1 MPEWQADAI
10 IISVRPHGEG
20 NAVVSLLTAEYGRHA
35 GLVRGGASRKMRGTI
50 QLGNRVR
57 ASWRARLSEQL
68 GQMQVELTHAVAAR
82 FFSDAPMRL
91 AGLASICALLEGVL
105 PEREPHA
112 GLYAG
117 TDALLSL
124 IARDDH
130 DKGWLEGYVRW
141 ELGLLHVAGY
151 QLDLDRCAASGET
164 TNLAY
169 VSPKS
174 GRAVSQHHAGK
185 FANRLLVL
193 PKFLGGV
200 ACPAH
205 DWVAGLD
212 LTGHF
217 LAKQV
222 FAVYNADIPAA
233 RRRLADMVET
243 RYKQAVDN
251 QEAVP

>member
-20 NAVVSLLTAEYGRHA
+20 NAVVSLLTADYGRHA
-35 GLVRGGASRKMRGTI
+35 GLVRGGASKKMRGTV
-50 QLGNRVR
+50 QPGNRVQ

-68 GQMQVELTHAVAAR
+68 GQMQLELTQAVAAR
-82 FFSDAPMRL
+82 FLDSPMRL
-91 AGLASICALLEGVL
+91 AGVASVCALLEGAL
-105 PEREPHA
+105 PEREPNER
-112 GLYAG
+112 LYAG
-117 TDALLSL
+117 TDALLSV
-124 IARDDH
+124 ISMDD
-130 DKGWLEGYVRW
+130 DDEGWLEGYVRW
-141 ELGLLHVAGY
+141 ELGLLHAAGY

-174 GRAVSQHHAGK
+174 GGAVSRHHAGQ
-185 FANRLLVL
+185 FANRLLAL
-193 PKFLGGV
+193 PGFLGGV
-200 ACPAH
+200 ACPSH

-217 LAKQV
+217 LAKRV
-222 FAVYNADIPAA
+222 FAAHNADIPAA
-233 RRRLADMVET
+233 RRRLADIVGT

-251 QEAVP
+251 QEAVR

>member
-20 NAVVSLLTAEYGRHA
+20 NVVVSLLTADYGRHA
-35 GLVRGGASRKMRGTI
+35 GLVRGGASKKMRGTV
-50 QLGNRVR
+50 QPGNRVQ

-68 GQMQVELTHAVAAR
+68 GQMQLELTQAVAAR
-82 FFSDAPMRL
+82 FLDSPMRL
-91 AGLASICALLEGVL
+91 AGVASVCALLEGAL
-105 PEREPHA
+105 PEREPNER
-112 GLYAG
+112 LYAG
-117 TDALLSL
+117 TDALLSV
-124 IARDDH
+124 ISMDD
-130 DKGWLEGYVRW
+130 DDEGWLEGYVRW
-141 ELGLLHVAGY
+141 ELGLLHAAGY

-174 GRAVSQHHAGK
+174 GGAVSRHHAGQ
-185 FANRLLVL
+185 FANRLLAL
-193 PKFLGGV
+193 PGFLGGV
-200 ACPAH
+200 ACPSH

-217 LAKQV
+217 LAKRV
-222 FAVYNADIPAA
+222 FAAHNADIPAA
-233 RRRLADMVET
+233 RRRLADIVET

-251 QEAVP
+251 QEAVR

>member
-20 NAVVSLLTAEYGRHA
+20 NAVVSLLTADYGRHA
-35 GLVRGGASRKMRGTI
+35 GLVRGGASKKMRGTI
-50 QLGNRVR
+50 QPGNRVQ

-68 GQMQVELTHAVAAR
+68 GQMQLELTQAVAAR
-82 FFSDAPMRL
+82 FLDSPMRL
-91 AGLASICALLEGVL
+91 AGVASVCALLEGAL
-105 PEREPHA
+105 PEREPNER
-112 GLYAG
+112 LYSG
-117 TDALLSL
+117 TDALLSV
-124 IARDDH
+124 ISMDD
-130 DKGWLEGYVRW
+130 DDEGWLEGYVRW
-141 ELGLLHVAGY
+141 ELGLLHAAGY

-174 GRAVSQHHAGK
+174 GGAVSRHHAGQ
-185 FANRLLVL
+185 FANRLLAL
-193 PKFLGGV
+193 PGFLGGV
-200 ACPAH
+200 ACPSH

-217 LAKQV
+217 LAKRV
-222 FAVYNADIPAA
+222 FAAHNADIPAA
-233 RRRLADMVET
+233 RRRLADIVET

-251 QEAVP
+251 QEAVR

>member
-20 NAVVSLLTAEYGRHA
+20 NAVVSLLTADYGRHA
-35 GLVRGGASRKMRGTI
+35 GLVRGGASKKLRGTV
-50 QLGNRVR
+50 QPGNRVQ

-68 GQMQVELTHAVAAR
+68 GQMQLELTQAVAAR
-82 FFSDAPMRL
+82 FLDSPMRL
-91 AGLASICALLEGVL
+91 AGVASVCALLEGAL
-105 PEREPHA
+105 PEREPNER
-112 GLYAG
+112 LYAG
-117 TDALLSL
+117 TDALLSV
-124 IARDDH
+124 ISMDD
-130 DKGWLEGYVRW
+130 DDEGWLEGYVRW
-141 ELGLLHVAGY
+141 ELGLLHAAGY

-174 GRAVSQHHAGK
+174 GGAVSRHHAGQ
-185 FANRLLVL
+185 FANRLLAL
-193 PKFLGGV
+193 PGFLGGV
-200 ACPAH
+200 ACPSH

-217 LAKQV
+217 LAKRV
-222 FAVYNADIPAA
+222 FAAHNADIPAA
-233 RRRLADMVET
+233 RRRLADIVET

-251 QEAVP
+251 QEAVR

>member
-20 NAVVSLLTAEYGRHA
+20 NAVVSLLTADYGRHA
-35 GLVRGGASRKMRGTI
+35 GLVRGGASKKMRGTV
-50 QLGNRVR
+50 QPGNRVQ

-68 GQMQVELTHAVAAR
+68 GQMQLELTQAVAAR
-82 FFSDAPMRL
+82 FLDSPMRL
-91 AGLASICALLEGVL
+91 AGVASVCALLEGAL
-105 PEREPHA
+105 PEREPNER
-112 GLYAG
+112 LYTG
-117 TDALLSL
+117 TDALLSV
-124 IARDDH
+124 ISMDD
-130 DKGWLEGYVRW
+130 DDEGWLEGYVRW
-141 ELGLLHVAGY
+141 ELGLLHAAGY

-174 GRAVSQHHAGK
+174 GGAVSRHHAGQ
-185 FANRLLVL
+185 FANRLLAL
-193 PKFLGGV
+193 PGFLGGV
-200 ACPAH
+200 ACPSH

-217 LAKQV
+217 LAKRV
-222 FAVYNADIPAA
+222 FAAHNADIPAA
-233 RRRLADMVET
+233 RRRLADIVET

-251 QEAVP
+251 QEAVR

>member
-20 NAVVSLLTAEYGRHA
+20 NAVVSLLTADYGRHA
-35 GLVRGGASRKMRGTI
+35 GLVRGGASKKMRGTV
-50 QLGNRVR
+50 QPGNRVQ

-68 GQMQVELTHAVAAR
+68 GQMQLELTQAVAAR
-82 FFSDAPMRL
+82 FLDSPMRL
-91 AGLASICALLEGVL
+91 AGVASVCALLEGAL
-105 PEREPHA
+105 PEREPNER
-112 GLYAG
+112 LYAG
-117 TDALLSL
+117 TDALLSV
-124 IARDDH
+124 ISMDD
-130 DKGWLEGYVRW
+130 DDEGWLEGYVRW
-141 ELGLLHVAGY
+141 ELGLLHAAGY

-174 GRAVSQHHAGK
+174 GGAVSRHHAGQ
-185 FANRLLVL
+185 FANRLLAL
-193 PKFLGGV
+193 PRFLGGV
-200 ACPAH
+200 ACPSH

-217 LAKQV
+217 LAKRV
-222 FAVYNADIPAA
+222 FAAHNADIPAA
-233 RRRLADMVET
+233 RRRLAHIVET

-251 QEAVP
+251 QEAVQ

>member
-20 NAVVSLLTAEYGRHA
+20 NAVVSLLTADYGRHA
-35 GLVRGGASRKMRGTI
+35 GLVRGGASKKMRGTV
-50 QLGNRVR
+50 QPGNRVQ

-68 GQMQVELTHAVAAR
+68 GQMQLELTQAVAAR
-82 FFSDAPMRL
+82 FLDSPMRL
-91 AGLASICALLEGVL
+91 AGVASVCALLEGAL
-105 PEREPHA
+105 PEREPNERI
-112 GLYAG
+112 YAG
-117 TDALLSL
+117 TDALLSV
-124 IARDDH
+124 ISMDD
-130 DKGWLEGYVRW
+130 DDEGWLEGYVRW
-141 ELGLLHVAGY
+141 ELGLLHAAGY

-174 GRAVSQHHAGK
+174 GGAVSRHHAGQ
-185 FANRLLVL
+185 FANRLLAL
-193 PKFLGGV
+193 PGFLGGV
-200 ACPAH
+200 ACPSH

-217 LAKQV
+217 LAKRV
-222 FAVYNADIPAA
+222 FAAHNADIPAA
-233 RRRLADMVET
+233 RRRLADIVET

-251 QEAVP
+251 QEAVR

>member
-20 NAVVSLLTAEYGRHA
+20 NAVVSLLTADYGRHA
-35 GLVRGGASRKMRGTI
+35 GLVRGGASKKMRGTI
-50 QLGNRVR
+50 QPGNRVQ

-68 GQMQVELTHAVAAR
+68 GQMQLELTQAVAAR
-82 FFSDAPMRL
+82 FLDSPMRL
-91 AGLASICALLEGVL
+91 AGVASVCALLEGAL
-105 PEREPHA
+105 PEREPNER
-112 GLYAG
+112 LYAG
-117 TDALLSL
+117 TDALLSV
-124 IARDDH
+124 ISMDD
-130 DKGWLEGYVRW
+130 DDEGWLEGYVRW
-141 ELGLLHVAGY
+141 ELGLLHAAGY

-174 GRAVSQHHAGK
+174 GGAVSRHHAGQ
-185 FANRLLVL
+185 FANRLLAL
-193 PKFLGGV
+193 PGFLGGV
-200 ACPAH
+200 ACPSH

-217 LAKQV
+217 LAKRV
-222 FAVYNADIPAA
+222 FAAHNADIPAA
-233 RRRLADMVET
+233 RRRLADIVET

-251 QEAVP
+251 QEAVR

>member
-1 MPEWQADAI
+1 MPEWQDDAI

-20 NAVVSLLTAEYGRHA
+20 NAVVSLLTAKYGRHA
-35 GLVRGGASRKMRGTI
+35 GLVRGGASKKIRGTI
-50 QLGNRVR
+50 QPGNRVQ

-82 FFSDAPMRL
+82 FLDSPMRL
-91 AGLASICALLEGVL
+91 AGVASICALLEGAL

-124 IARDDH
+124 IAMDD
-130 DKGWLEGYVRW
+130 DDTGWLEGYVRW
-141 ELGLLHVAGY
+141 ELGLVHAAGY

-174 GRAVSQHHAGK
+174 GGAVSQHHAGQ
-185 FANRLLVL
+185 FANRLLAL
-193 PKFLGGV
+193 PRFLGGV

-222 FAVYNADIPAA
+222 FAAHNADIPAA
-233 RRRLADMVET
+233 RRRLADMVKT

-251 QEAVP
+251 QEAVR

>member
-20 NAVVSLLTAEYGRHA
+20 NAVVSLLTADYGRHA
-35 GLVRGGASRKMRGTI
+35 GLVRGGASKKMRGTI
-50 QLGNRVR
+50 QPGNRVQ

-68 GQMQVELTHAVAAR
+68 GQMQLELTQAVAAR
-82 FFSDAPMRL
+82 FLDSPMRL
-91 AGLASICALLEGVL
+91 AGVASVCALLEGAL
-105 PEREPHA
+105 PEREPNER
-112 GLYAG
+112 LYAG
-117 TDALLSL
+117 TDALLSV
-124 IARDDH
+124 ISMDDE
-130 DKGWLEGYVRW
+130 DGGWLEGYVRW
-141 ELGLLHVAGY
+141 ELGLLHAAGY

-174 GRAVSQHHAGK
+174 GGAVSRHHAGQ
-185 FANRLLVL
+185 FANRLLAL
-193 PKFLGGV
+193 PRFLGGV
-200 ACPAH
+200 ACPSH

-217 LAKQV
+217 LAKRV
-222 FAVYNADIPAA
+222 FAAHNADIPAA

-251 QEAVP
+251 QEAV

>member
-20 NAVVSLLTAEYGRHA
+20 NAVVSLLTADYGRHA
-35 GLVRGGASRKMRGTI
+35 GLVRGGASKKMRGTV
-50 QLGNRVR
+50 QPGNRVQ

-68 GQMQVELTHAVAAR
+68 GQMQLELTQAVAAR
-82 FFSDAPMRL
+82 FLDSPMRL
-91 AGLASICALLEGVL
+91 AGVASVCALLEGAL
-105 PEREPHA
+105 PEREPNER
-112 GLYAG
+112 LYAG
-117 TDALLSL
+117 TDALLSV
-124 IARDDH
+124 ISMDD
-130 DKGWLEGYVRW
+130 DDEGWLEGYVRW
-141 ELGLLHVAGY
+141 ELGLLHAAGY

-174 GRAVSQHHAGK
+174 GGAVSQHHAGQ
-185 FANRLLVL
+185 FANRLLAL
-193 PKFLGGV
+193 PRFLGGV
-200 ACPAH
+200 ACPSH

-217 LAKQV
+217 LAKRV
-222 FAVYNADIPAA
+222 FAAHNADIPAA
-233 RRRLADMVET
+233 RRRLADIVET

-251 QEAVP
+251 QEAVR

>member
-1 MPEWQADAI
+1 MPEWQTDAI
-10 IISVRPHGEG
+10 VISVRPHGEG

-35 GLVRGGASRKMRGTI
+35 GLVRGGASKKMRGTI
-50 QLGNRVR
+50 QSGNRVT

-68 GQMQVELTHAVAAR
+68 GQMQVELTKAVAAR
-82 FFSDAPMRL
+82 LLDSPMRL
-91 AGLASICALLEGVL
+91 AGLASICALLEGAL

-124 IARDDH
+124 ITMDD
-130 DKGWLEGYVRW
+130 DDIKWLEGYIRW
-141 ELGLLHVAGY
+141 ELGLLHAVGY
-151 QLDLDRCAASGET
+151 RLDLDRCAASGET

-174 GRAVSQHHAGK
+174 GGAVSQKHAGK

-193 PKFLGGV
+193 PGFLGGI

-205 DWVAGLD
+205 DWVAGLN
-212 LTGHF
+212 LTGYF
-217 LAKQV
+217 LAERV
-222 FAVYNADIPAA
+222 FAAHNADVPSA
-233 RRRLADMVET
+233 RRRLADIVQN

-251 QEAVP
+251 

>member
-20 NAVVSLLTAEYGRHA
+20 NAVVSLLTADYGRHA
-35 GLVRGGASRKMRGTI
+35 GLVRGGASKKMRGTV
-50 QLGNRVR
+50 QPGNRVQ

-68 GQMQVELTHAVAAR
+68 GQMQLELTQAVAAR
-82 FFSDAPMRL
+82 FLDSPMRL
-91 AGLASICALLEGVL
+91 AGVASVCALLEGAL
-105 PEREPHA
+105 PEREPNER
-112 GLYAG
+112 LYAG
-117 TDALLSL
+117 TDALLSV
-124 IARDDH
+124 ISMDD
-130 DKGWLEGYVRW
+130 DDEGWLEGYVRW
-141 ELGLLHVAGY
+141 ELGLLHAAGY

-174 GRAVSQHHAGK
+174 GGAVSRHHAGQ
-185 FANRLLVL
+185 FANRLLAL
-193 PKFLGGV
+193 PGFLGGV
-200 ACPAH
+200 ACPSH

-217 LAKQV
+217 LAKRV
-222 FAVYNADIPAA
+222 FAAHNADIPAA
-233 RRRLADMVET
+233 RRRLADIVET

-251 QEAVP
+251 KEVVR

>member
-20 NAVVSLLTAEYGRHA
+20 NAVVSLLTADYGRHA
-35 GLVRGGASRKMRGTI
+35 GLVRGGASKKMRGTV
-50 QLGNRVR
+50 QPGNRVQ

-68 GQMQVELTHAVAAR
+68 GQMQLELTQAVAAS
-82 FFSDAPMRL
+82 FLDSPMRL
-91 AGLASICALLEGVL
+91 AGLASVCALLAGAL
-105 PEREPHA
+105 PEREPNDR
-112 GLYAG
+112 LYAG
-117 TDALLSL
+117 TDALLSV
-124 IARDDH
+124 ISMDD
-130 DKGWLEGYVRW
+130 DDEGWLEGNVRW
-141 ELGLLHVAGY
+141 ELGLLHAAGY

-174 GRAVSQHHAGK
+174 GGAVSRHHAGQ
-185 FANRLLVL
+185 FANRLLAL
-193 PKFLGGV
+193 PGFLGGV
-200 ACPAH
+200 ACPSH

-217 LAKQV
+217 LAKRV
-222 FAVYNADIPAA
+222 FAAHNADIPAA

-251 QEAVP
+251 QRAVR

>member
-20 NAVVSLLTAEYGRHA
+20 NAVVSLLTADYGRHA
-35 GLVRGGASRKMRGTI
+35 GLLRGGVSKKMRGTV
-50 QLGNRVR
+50 QPGNRVQ

-68 GQMQVELTHAVAAR
+68 GQMQLELTQAVAAR
-82 FFSDAPMRL
+82 FLDSPMRL
-91 AGLASICALLEGVL
+91 AGVASVCALLEGAL
-105 PEREPHA
+105 PEREPNET
-112 GLYAG
+112 LYAG
-117 TDALLSL
+117 TDALLSV
-124 IARDDH
+124 ISMDD
-130 DKGWLEGYVRW
+130 DDEGWLEGYVRW
-141 ELGLLHVAGY
+141 ELGLLHAAGY

-174 GRAVSQHHAGK
+174 GGAVSRHHAGQ
-185 FANRLLVL
+185 FANRLLAL
-193 PKFLGGV
+193 PGFLGGV
-200 ACPAH
+200 ACPSH

-217 LAKQV
+217 LAKRV
-222 FAVYNADIPAA
+222 FAAHNADIPAA
-233 RRRLADMVET
+233 RRRLADIVET

-251 QEAVP
+251 QEAVR

>member
-20 NAVVSLLTAEYGRHA
+20 NAVVSLLTADYGRHA
-35 GLVRGGASRKMRGTI
+35 GLVRGGASKKMRGTV
-50 QLGNRVR
+50 QPGNRVQ

-68 GQMQVELTHAVAAR
+68 GQMQLELTQAVAAR
-82 FFSDAPMRL
+82 FLDSPMRL
-91 AGLASICALLEGVL
+91 AGVASVCALLEGAL
-105 PEREPHA
+105 PEREPNER
-112 GLYAG
+112 LYAG
-117 TDALLSL
+117 TDALLSV
-124 IARDDH
+124 ISMDD
-130 DKGWLEGYVRW
+130 DDEGWLEGYVRW
-141 ELGLLHVAGY
+141 ELGLLHAAGY

-174 GRAVSQHHAGK
+174 GGAVSRHHAGQ
-185 FANRLLVL
+185 FANRLLAL
-193 PKFLGGV
+193 PGFLGGV
-200 ACPAH
+200 ACPSH

-217 LAKQV
+217 LAKRV
-222 FAVYNADIPAA
+222 FAAHNADIPAA
-233 RRRLADMVET
+233 RRRLADIVET

-251 QEAVP
+251 QEAVR

>member
-20 NAVVSLLTAEYGRHA
+20 NAVVSLLTAKYGRHA
-35 GLVRGGASRKMRGTI
+35 GLVRGGASKKMRGTI
-50 QLGNRVR
+50 QPGNRVQ

-82 FFSDAPMRL
+82 FLDSPLRP
-91 AGLASICALLEGVL
+91 AGLASICALLEGAL

-124 IARDDH
+124 ISMDD
-130 DKGWLEGYVRW
+130 DDTGWLEGYVRW
-141 ELGLLHVAGY
+141 ELGLLHAAGY
-151 QLDLDRCAASGET
+151 QLNLDRCAASGET

-174 GRAVSQHHAGK
+174 GGAVSQHHAGQ
-185 FANRLLVL
+185 FANRLLAL
-193 PKFLGGV
+193 PRFLGGV

-217 LAKQV
+217 LAKRV
-222 FAVYNADIPAA
+222 FAAHNADIPAA
-233 RRRLADMVET
+233 RRRLADIVET
-243 RYKQAVDN
+243 RYKQTVDD
-251 QEAVP
+251 QEAVR

>member
-20 NAVVSLLTAEYGRHA
+20 NAVVSLLTADYGRHA
-35 GLVRGGASRKMRGTI
+35 GLVRGGASKKMRGTV
-50 QLGNRVR
+50 QPGNRVQ

-68 GQMQVELTHAVAAR
+68 GQMQLELTQAVAAR
-82 FFSDAPMRL
+82 FLDSPMRL
-91 AGLASICALLEGVL
+91 AGVASVCALLEGAL
-105 PEREPHA
+105 PEREPNER
-112 GLYAG
+112 LYAG
-117 TDALLSL
+117 TDALLSV
-124 IARDDH
+124 ISMDD
-130 DKGWLEGYVRW
+130 DDEGWLEGYVRW
-141 ELGLLHVAGY
+141 ELGLLHAAGY

-174 GRAVSQHHAGK
+174 GGAVSRHHAGQ
-185 FANRLLVL
+185 FANRLLAL
-193 PKFLGGV
+193 PRFLGGV
-200 ACPAH
+200 ACPSH

-217 LAKQV
+217 LAKRV
-222 FAVYNADIPAA
+222 FAAHNADIPAA
-233 RRRLADMVET
+233 RRRLADIVET

-251 QEAVP
+251 LEAMR

>member
-1 MPEWQADAI
+1 
-10 IISVRPHGEG
+10 
-20 NAVVSLLTAEYGRHA
+20 
-35 GLVRGGASRKMRGTI
+35 
-50 QLGNRVR
+50 
-57 ASWRARLSEQL
+57 
-68 GQMQVELTHAVAAR
+68 
-82 FFSDAPMRL
+82 MRL
-91 AGLASICALLEGVL
+91 AGVASICALLEGAL

-124 IARDDH
+124 IAMDD
-130 DKGWLEGYVRW
+130 DDTGWLEGYVRW
-141 ELGLLHVAGY
+141 ELGLLHAAGY

-174 GRAVSQHHAGK
+174 GGAVSQHHAGQ
-185 FANRLLVL
+185 FANRLLAL
-193 PKFLGGV
+193 PRFLGGV

-217 LAKQV
+217 LAKRV
-222 FAVYNADIPAA
+222 FAAHNADIPAA

-251 QEAVP
+251 QEAVR

>member
-20 NAVVSLLTAEYGRHA
+20 NAVVSLLTADHGRHA
-35 GLVRGGASRKMRGTI
+35 GLVRGGASKKMRGTV
-50 QLGNRVR
+50 QLGNRVQ

-68 GQMQVELTHAVAAR
+68 GQMQLELTQAVAAR
-82 FFSDAPMRL
+82 FLDSPMRL
-91 AGLASICALLEGVL
+91 AGVASVCALLEGAL
-105 PEREPHA
+105 PEREPNER
-112 GLYAG
+112 LYAG

-124 IARDDH
+124 ISMDD
-130 DKGWLEGYVRW
+130 DDEGWLEGYVRW
-141 ELGLLHVAGY
+141 ELGLLHAAGY

-174 GRAVSQHHAGK
+174 GGAVSRHHAGQ
-185 FANRLLVL
+185 FANRLLAL
-193 PKFLGGV
+193 PGFLGGV
-200 ACPAH
+200 ACPSH

-217 LAKQV
+217 LAKRV
-222 FAVYNADIPAA
+222 FAAHNADIPAA
-233 RRRLADMVET
+233 RRRLADIVET

-251 QEAVP
+251 QEAVQ

>member
-20 NAVVSLLTAEYGRHA
+20 NAVVSLLTADYGRHA
-35 GLVRGGASRKMRGTI
+35 GLVRGGASKKMRGTV
-50 QLGNRVR
+50 QPGNRVQ

-68 GQMQVELTHAVAAR
+68 GQMQLELTQAVAAR
-82 FFSDAPMRL
+82 FLDSPMRL
-91 AGLASICALLEGVL
+91 AGVASVCALLEGAL
-105 PEREPHA
+105 PEREPNER
-112 GLYAG
+112 LYAG
-117 TDALLSL
+117 TDALLSV
-124 IARDDH
+124 ISMDD
-130 DKGWLEGYVRW
+130 DDEGWLEGYVRW
-141 ELGLLHVAGY
+141 ELGLLHAAGY

-174 GRAVSQHHAGK
+174 GGAVSRHHAGQ
-185 FANRLLVL
+185 FANRLLPL
-193 PKFLGGV
+193 PGFLGGV
-200 ACPAH
+200 ACPSH

-217 LAKQV
+217 LAKRV
-222 FAVYNADIPAA
+222 FAAHNADIPAA
-233 RRRLADMVET
+233 RRRLADIVET

-251 QEAVP
+251 QEAVR